1 MALLGAQSLET
12 IIVMTF
18 SQKIAK
24 FYPLGRYILPP
35 LDLVYHSHP
44 SDEELKKAAGFS
56 HSTFNGEMN
65 NKMDIHDMIVIC
77 DFPMGRAT
85 NEVAKIYRRK
95 ACANNR
101 LVYVNQI
108 ESHGQGK
115 DRFEV

>member
-1 MALLGAQSLET
+1 MKFL
-12 IIVMTF
+12 
-18 SQKIAK
+18 QKMAK
-24 FYPLGRYILPP
+24 FYS
-35 LDLVYHSHP
+35 LDLMYYLHP

-77 DFPMGRAT
+77 DLGRAT

-115 DRFEV
+115 DRFEM

>member
-1 MALLGAQSLET
+1 MKFL
-12 IIVMTF
+12 
-18 SQKIAK
+18 QKMAK
-24 FYPLGRYILPP
+24 FYA
-35 LDLVYHSHP
+35 LDLMYYLHP

-85 NEVAKIYRRK
+85 SEVAKIYRRK

-115 DRFEV
+115 DRFEVRFISTRFLQPCYPILVCFHL